1 MNLTEILQPIA
12 QQFDKL
18 GIPEPIVHWGH
29 PAMMSIVLFV
39 MGSFV
44 GYTGWRGRQARL
56 ATDEGVAVQNE
67 NFSNHRKLAPFM
79 TLFIFLGATG
89 GMLSVVMQ
97 GHEVIDSPHFWT
109 GSILLVLL
117 ALNGFISLTK
127 FGGENKPA
135 LRTAHA
141 YIGSVALA
149 VMLVHAIL
157 GFKLGLAI

>member
-12 QQFDKL
+12 EQFDKL

-29 PAMMSIVLFV
+29 PAMMAIVLFV

-44 GYTGWRGRQARL
+44 GYAGWRGRLTA
-56 ATDEGVAVQNE
+56 DEGVAME

-89 GMLSVVMQ
+89 GLLSLVMQ
-97 GHEVIDSPHFWT
+97 KHEIIDSPHFWT
-109 GSILLVLL
+109 GSILLGLL
-117 ALNGFISLTK
+117 AVNGFISLTK
-127 FGGENKPA
+127 FGGNKPA
-135 LRTAHA
+135 LRTVHA

-157 GFKLGLAI
+157 GFKLGFAI

>member
-12 QQFDKL
+12 QQFEKL
-18 GIPEPIVHWGH
+18 GIPEPIIHWGH
-29 PAMMSIVLFV
+29 PAMMAIVLFV

-44 GYTGWRGRQARL
+44 GYAGWRGRL
-56 ATDEGVAVQNE
+56 ATDTGVAIE

-97 GHEVIDSPHFWT
+97 GRNAIDSPHFWT

-117 ALNGFISLTK
+117 AVNASISLSK
-127 FGGENKPA
+127 FGGNKAA

-141 YIGSVALA
+141 YIGSIALA

>member
-29 PAMMSIVLFV
+29 PAMMAIVIFA

-56 ATDEGVAVQNE
+56 ATDEGVAVE
-67 NFSNHRKLAPFM
+67 SFSGHRKLAPFM

-89 GMLSVVMQ
+89 GMLSAVMQ
-97 GHEVIDSPHFWT
+97 GREVMDSPHFWT

-117 ALNGFISLTK
+117 AANGFISLTK
-127 FGGENKPA
+127 FGGNQAA

>member
-1 MNLTEILQPIA
+1 MNIAEILQPVA
-12 QQFDKL
+12 KAFESL

-29 PAMMSIVLFV
+29 PAMMAIVLFV

-44 GYTGWRGRQARL
+44 GYAGWRGRL
-56 ATDEGVAVQNE
+56 ATDEGVAVE

-89 GMLSVVMQ
+89 GILSLVMQ
-97 GHEVIDSPHFWT
+97 GQDIISSPHFWT
-109 GSILLVLL
+109 GSILLTLL
-117 ALNGFISLTK
+117 AANGFISLTK
-127 FGGENKPA
+127 FGGNKAA

-141 YIGSVALA
+141 YIGSLALA

>member
-1 MNLTEILQPIA
+1 MNLTEILEPIA
-12 QQFDKL
+12 KPFQSL

-29 PAMMSIVLFV
+29 PAMMAIVLFV

-44 GYTGWRGRQARL
+44 GYAGWRGRL
-56 ATDEGVAVQNE
+56 ATDEGEAIA

-89 GMLSVVMQ
+89 GLLSLVMQ
-97 GHEVIDSPHFWT
+97 GQDIMDSPHFWT

-117 ALNGFISLTK
+117 AVNGFISLTK
-127 FGGENKPA
+127 FGGNKSA

-149 VMLVHAIL
+149 VMLLHAIL
-157 GFKLGLAI
+157 GFNLGLAI

>member
-1 MNLTEILQPIA
+1 MNLTEILKPIA
-12 QQFDKL
+12 QQFENL
-18 GIPEPIVHWGH
+18 GLPEPIVHWGH
-29 PAMMSIVLFV
+29 PAMMAIVLFV

-44 GYTGWRGRQARL
+44 GYAGWRGRL
-56 ATDEGVAVQNE
+56 ATDTGVAVE

-97 GHEVIDSPHFWT
+97 GRNVIDSPHFWT

-117 ALNGFISLTK
+117 AVNASISLSK
-127 FGGENKPA
+127 FGGNKAA

-141 YIGSVALA
+141 YIGSIALA